1 MWNDCHIA
9 RNSCTGTAARNSCAG
24 TAAHH
29 PPQRPAGCMLSAL
42 SAFPRLWLVLLGTSH
57 GLLAA
62 GLSAWPGR
70 PVGAKSRL
78 EDLFREGW
86 LSQPRRM
93 LQRPG
98 VPGGQGRRQRL
109 SVAHRFRHND
119 LVRGNGNGL
128 LRSHP
133 CQMEPPDGTTTSS
146 HSRDP
151 LRLCSP
157 IHLSSG
163 VHTPEPI

>member
-70 PVGAKSRL
+70 PVGARCRL

-109 SVAHRFRHND
+109 SVAPRFRS
-119 LVRGNGNGL
+119 LASSSSSSSSSSSLSSSVSILARASKSCAIRGL
-128 LRSHP
+128 LLLLA
-133 CQMEPPDGTTTSS
+133 
-146 HSRDP
+146 SRP
-151 LRLCSP
+151 RN
-157 IHLSSG
+157 G
-163 VHTPEPI
+163 V